1 MSLSV
6 CAVVGMIEE
15 HPFHAQALRHVRRSW
30 ECYETCTAVLLGSLA
45 VLSVHA
51 PNDGAYD
58 EEDYILRHPA
68 EA

>member
-6 CAVVGMIEE
+6 CAVVGMMDE
-15 HPFHAQALRHVRRSW
+15 HPFYVQELRHAPRSW

-51 PNDGAYD
+51 PNDDAYD
-58 EEDYILRHPA
+58 EEDYILHHPA